1 LNFRKGGNMNDECG
15 FSAGSVILA
24 FVLGGIVGAGVA
36 LLTAPQS
43 GRETREKIKEFTDET
58 RKKATEYAGQVK
70 EKVSSAVDS
79 GKNFVE
85 EKKSLISTAID
96 AGKDAY
102 SKEKEKL
109 SKS

>member
-1 LNFRKGGNMNDECG
+1 MNDERG

-24 FVLGGIVGAGVA
+24 FVLGGIVGAGAA

-43 GRETREKIKEFTDET
+43 GRETREKIKEFADET

-70 EKVSSAVDS
+70 DKVSSAVEH
-79 GKNFVE
+79 GKE
-85 EKKSLISTAID
+85 YIDDKKSLLSSAID

-102 SKEKEKL
+102 HKEKEKL
-109 SKS
+109 SKG

>member
-1 LNFRKGGNMNDECG
+1 MNDERG

-24 FVLGGIVGAGVA
+24 FVLGGIVGAGAA

-43 GRETREKIKEFTDET
+43 GRETREKIKEFADET

-70 EKVSSAVDS
+70 EKVSSVVED
-79 GKNFVE
+79 GRHFVE

-109 SKS
+109 SKG

>member
-1 LNFRKGGNMNDECG
+1 MSKGEQTILVATTNPGKVRELRAMLGDAVRWASLAD
-15 FSAGSVILA
+15 FPDAGEV
-24 FVLGGIVGAGVA
+24 VEDGATFA
-36 LLTAPQS
+36 ENA
-43 GRETREKIKEFTDET
+43 

-79 GKNFVE
+79 GKHFVE

>member
-1 LNFRKGGNMNDECG
+1 MNDDRG

-43 GRETREKIKEFTDET
+43 GRETRDKIKELADET
-58 RKKATEYAGQVK
+58 RKKAGDYASQVK
-70 EKVSSAVDS
+70 DKVSSAVES
-79 GKNFVE
+79 GKHFVE

-96 AGKDAY
+96 AGKEAFE
-102 SKEKEKL
+102 KEKEKV
-109 SKS
+109 SKG